1 MKTKKWL
8 INLLLGVTLMALML
22 VLCGFT
28 GNGYNCG
35 DESGA
40 TRFGYELKIGSD
52 FAYDSTEEGTGEN
65 RIFTVYVPMNR
76 TVTIPLKAVLTPEPS
91 VQVSKEWK
99 FDKAGESVLPDGFTL
114 GETSVTEEDGRI
126 IVTADVTI
134 EAQSEKL
141 EFGEAKL
148 KLVSTSDEDPYRG
161 DTLDYNTF
169 TLKVVGSETCYVCG
183 GELQE
188 DFTYAHKACEICGGL
203 CDGTAYEH
211 KTCEICK
218 ATCDGHT
225 WHSADCGS
233 GKDPTVED
241 GKNTDAGSATTKEKI
256 SVVTSAATGDSLNA
270 AMYEI
275 FFAGALIMISGC
287 AMVRAKKKKCGR

>member
-134 EAQSEKL
+134 EAQSENWSLEKL
-141 EFGEAKL
+141 
-148 KLVSTSDEDPYRG
+148 
-161 DTLDYNTF
+161 N
-169 TLKVVGSETCYVCG
+169 
-183 GELQE
+183 
-188 DFTYAHKACEICGGL
+188 
-203 CDGTAYEH
+203 
-211 KTCEICK
+211 
-218 ATCDGHT
+218 
-225 WHSADCGS
+225 
-233 GKDPTVED
+233 
-241 GKNTDAGSATTKEKI
+241 
-256 SVVTSAATGDSLNA
+256 
-270 AMYEI
+270 
-275 FFAGALIMISGC
+275 
-287 AMVRAKKKKCGR
+287 